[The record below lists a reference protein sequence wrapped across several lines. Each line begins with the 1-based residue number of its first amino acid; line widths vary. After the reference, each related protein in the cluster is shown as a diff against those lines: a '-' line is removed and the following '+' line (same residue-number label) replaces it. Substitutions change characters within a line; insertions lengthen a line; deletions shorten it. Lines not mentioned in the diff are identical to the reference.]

1 MKELELWTFV
11 KSKLE
16 NNIPVM
22 LLTVADSFKSS
33 PGRAG
38 FKLALAKDENLIGT
52 IGGGIM
58 EYEMLTLAKENFNDD
73 EEKTF
78 LKILHHNPK
87 SPKDKSGLI
96 CGGTQAIVFSKILP
110 EHKNKIAK
118 QLQNTVERKKS
129 LMILSSGGLDFDIT
143 RWNENRHSFFYKS
156 DENWRYEENS
166 GEPDIVYI
174 IGGGHVGL
182 AVSRVMAT
190 LDFYVITFD
199 KRKDVFTMK
208 NNSYAHKKIIT
219 EYEKVGDY
227 VEEGDNSYV
236 VVVTSEYS
244 TDKAAIKAVINKNV
258 KYLGLMGSV
267 SKIQKIF
274 SELKN
279 EGVDPKLLEKIH
291 TPIGLEIK
299 AESPEEIGISIAA
312 EIIDIKH
319 HQQN

>member
-11 KSKLE
+11 RSKLE
-16 NNIPVM
+16 KNIPVM

-38 FKLALAKDENLIGT
+38 FKLAFARDESLIGT

-58 EYEMLTLAKENFNDD
+58 EHDMLVLAGENLNDNK
-73 EEKTF
+73 EKTF

-96 CGGTQAIVFSKILP
+96 CGGTQAIIFSKILQR
-110 EHKNKIAK
+110 HKNKVEK
-118 QLQNTVERKKS
+118 QLQNTKERKKT
-129 LMILSSGGLDFDIT
+129 LMVLSPGGLDFDDT
-143 RWNENRHSFFYKS
+143 RWNVNRHSFFYKS
-156 DENWRYEENS
+156 DEDWCYEENS
-166 GEPDIVYI
+166 GEPDTVYI

-208 NNSYAHKKIIT
+208 NNMYAHKKIIT
-219 EYEKVGDY
+219 EYEKVGDF
-227 VEEGDNSYV
+227 VEEGKNSYV
-236 VVVTSEYS
+236 VVVTSEFS
-244 TDKAAIKAVINKNV
+244 TDKAAIKSVINKKV
-258 KYLGLMGSV
+258 KYLGLMGST
-267 SKIQKIF
+267 SKIHKIF
-274 SELKN
+274 SELKD
-279 EGVDPKLLEKIH
+279 EGADPKLLEKIH

-312 EIIDIKH
+312 EIINIKH
-319 HQQN
+319 HQ

>member
-11 KSKLE
+11 RSKLE
-16 NNIPVM
+16 KNIPVM

-38 FKLALAKDENLIGT
+38 FKLAFARDESLIGT

-58 EYEMLTLAKENFNDD
+58 EHDMLVLAGENLNDNK
-73 EEKTF
+73 EKTF

-96 CGGTQAIVFSKILP
+96 CGGTQAIIFSKILP
-110 EHKNKIAK
+110 EHKSKTEK
-118 QLQNTVERKKS
+118 QLQNTKERKKS
-129 LMILSSGGLDFDIT
+129 LMILSPGGLDFDDT
-143 RWNENRHSFFYKS
+143 RWNVNRHSFFYKS
-156 DENWRYEENS
+156 DEDWCYEENS
-166 GEPDIVYI
+166 GEPDTVYI

-208 NNSYAHKKIIT
+208 NNMYAHKKIIT
-219 EYEKVGDY
+219 EYEKVGDF
-227 VEEGDNSYV
+227 VEEGKNSYV
-236 VVVTSEYS
+236 VVVTSEFS
-244 TDKAAIKAVINKNV
+244 TDKAAIKSVINKKV
-258 KYLGLMGSV
+258 KYLGLMGST
-267 SKIQKIF
+267 SKIHKIF
-274 SELKN
+274 SELKD
-279 EGVDPKLLEKIH
+279 EGADPKLLEKIH

-312 EIIDIKH
+312 EIINIKH
-319 HQQN
+319 HQ

>member
-11 KSKLE
+11 RSKLE
-16 NNIPVM
+16 KNIPVM

-38 FKLALAKDENLIGT
+38 FKLAFARDESLIGT

-58 EYEMLTLAKENFNDD
+58 EHDMLVLAGENLNDNK
-73 EEKTF
+73 EKTF

-96 CGGTQAIVFSKILP
+96 CGGTQAIIFSKILP
-110 EHKNKIAK
+110 EHKSKTEK
-118 QLQNTVERKKS
+118 QLQNTKERKKS
-129 LMILSSGGLDFDIT
+129 LMILSPGGLDFDDT
-143 RWNENRHSFFYKS
+143 RWNVNRHSFFYKS
-156 DENWRYEENS
+156 DEDWCYEENS
-166 GEPDIVYI
+166 GEPDTVYI

-208 NNSYAHKKIIT
+208 NNMYAHKKIIT
-219 EYEKVGDY
+219 EFEKVGDF
-227 VEEGDNSYV
+227 VEEGKNSYV
-236 VVVTSEYS
+236 VVVTSEFS
-244 TDKAAIKAVINKNV
+244 TDKAAIKSVINKKV
-258 KYLGLMGSV
+258 KYLGLMGST
-267 SKIQKIF
+267 SKIHKIF
-274 SELKN
+274 SELKD
-279 EGVDPKLLEKIH
+279 EGADPKLLEKIH

-312 EIIDIKH
+312 EIINIKH
-319 HQQN
+319 HQ

>member
-11 KSKLE
+11 RSKLE
-16 NNIPVM
+16 KNIPVM

-38 FKLALAKDENLIGT
+38 FKLALSKDKSLIGT

-58 EYEMLTLAKENFNDD
+58 EHDMLVLAGENFNDNK
-73 EEKTF
+73 EKIF

-96 CGGTQAIVFSKILP
+96 CGGTQAIIFSKILQR
-110 EHKNKIAK
+110 HKNKVEK
-118 QLQNTVERKKS
+118 QLQNTKERKKT
-129 LMILSSGGLDFDIT
+129 LMVLSPGGLDFDDT
-143 RWNENRHSFFYKS
+143 RWNVNRHSFFYKS
-156 DENWRYEENS
+156 DEDWCYEENS
-166 GEPDIVYI
+166 GEPDTVYI

-208 NNSYAHKKIIT
+208 NNMYAHKKIIT
-219 EYEKVGDY
+219 EFEKVGDF
-227 VEEGDNSYV
+227 VEEGKNSYV
-236 VVVTSEYS
+236 VVVTSEFS
-244 TDKAAIKAVINKNV
+244 TDKAAIKSVINKKV
-258 KYLGLMGSV
+258 KYLGLMGST
-267 SKIQKIF
+267 SKIHKIF
-274 SELKN
+274 SELKD
-279 EGVDPKLLEKIH
+279 EGADPKLLEKIH

-312 EIIDIKH
+312 EIINIKH
-319 HQQN
+319 HQ

>member
-16 NNIPVM
+16 KNIPVM

-38 FKLALAKDENLIGT
+38 FKLALAKDESLIGT

-58 EYEMLTLAKENFNDD
+58 EHDMLVLAGENFNEDG
-73 EEKTF
+73 EKTF

-96 CGGTQAIVFSKILP
+96 CGGTQAIIFSKILP
-110 EHKNKIAK
+110 EHKSKIEK
-118 QLQNTVERKKS
+118 QLQNTKDRKKS
-129 LMILSSGGLDFDIT
+129 LMILSSAGLDFDNT

-156 DENWRYEENS
+156 DEDWRYEENS
-166 GEPDIVYI
+166 GEPDTVYI

-208 NNSYAHKKIIT
+208 NNTYAHKKIIT
-219 EYEKVGDY
+219 EYEKTGDY

-236 VVVTSEYS
+236 VVVTSEFS
-244 TDKAAIKAVINKNV
+244 TDKAAIKSVINKKV
-258 KYLGLMGSV
+258 KYLGLMGSA
-267 SKIQKIF
+267 SKIHKIF
-274 SELKN
+274 SELEN
-279 EGVDPKLLEKIH
+279 EGIDPKLLEKIH
-291 TPIGLEIK
+291 TPIGLEIN

-319 HQQN
+319 HHEN

>member
-11 KSKLE
+11 NNKLE
-16 NNIPVM
+16 NNIPVI
-22 LLTVADSFKSS
+22 LLVVADSFKSS

-38 FKLALAKDENLIGT
+38 FKLALAKDEGMIGT

-58 EYEMLTLAKENFNDD
+58 EYDMLVLAGENFNDNK
-73 EEKTF
+73 EKTF

-96 CGGTQAIVFSKILP
+96 CGGTQAIIFSKILP
-110 EHKNKIAK
+110 EHKKKIEK
-118 QLQNTVERKKS
+118 QLQNTIERKKS
-129 LMILSSGGLDFDIT
+129 LMILSSAGLDFDNT
-143 RWNENRHSFFYKS
+143 RWNENRHSFFYES
-156 DENWRYEENS
+156 DEDWRYEENS
-166 GEPDIVYI
+166 GEPDTVYI

-190 LDFYVITFD
+190 LDFYVITID

-208 NNSYAHKKIIT
+208 NNTYAHKKIIT
-219 EYEKVGDY
+219 EYEKTGDY

-236 VVVTSEYS
+236 VVVTSEFS
-244 TDKAAIKAVINKNV
+244 TDKAAIKSVINKKV
-258 KYLGLMGSV
+258 KYLGLMGSA
-267 SKIQKIF
+267 SKIHKIF
-274 SELKN
+274 SELEN
-279 EGVDPKLLEKIH
+279 EGIDSASLKKIH

>member
-11 KSKLE
+11 NNKLE
-16 NNIPVM
+16 NNITVM
-22 LLTVADSFKSS
+22 LLVVADSFKSS

-58 EYEMLTLAKENFNDD
+58 EHDMLVLAKENFSDD
-73 EEKTF
+73 EETTF

-96 CGGTQAIVFSKILP
+96 CGGTQAIIFSKILP
-110 EHKNKIAK
+110 EHKNKIEK
-118 QLQNTVERKKS
+118 QLQNTKERRKS
-129 LMILSSGGLDFDIT
+129 LMILSPDGLNFDSA

-156 DENWRYEENS
+156 DDAWRYEENS
-166 GEPDIVYI
+166 GEPDTVYI

-190 LDFYVITFD
+190 LDFFVITFD

-208 NNSYAHKKIIT
+208 NNIYAHKKIIT

-227 VEEGDNSYV
+227 VEEGDYSYV
-236 VVVTSEYS
+236 VVVTSEFS
-244 TDKAAIKAVINKNV
+244 TDKVAIKSVINKNV
-258 KYLGLMGSV
+258 KYLGLMGSA
-267 SKIQKIF
+267 SKVHKIF

-279 EGVDPKLLEKIH
+279 EGIDPKLLKKIH
-291 TPIGLEIK
+291 TPIGLEIY

>member
-11 KSKLE
+11 NSKLE
-16 NNIPVM
+16 KNIPVM
-22 LLTVADSFKSS
+22 LLAVADSFKSS

-38 FKLALAKDENLIGT
+38 FKLALAKNESLIGT

-58 EYEMLTLAKENFNDD
+58 EHDMLVLAGENFKDD

-96 CGGTQAIVFSKILP
+96 CGGTQAIIFSKILP
-110 EHKNKIAK
+110 EHKSKIEK
-118 QLQNTVERKKS
+118 QLQNTIERKKS
-129 LMILSSGGLDFDIT
+129 LMILSSSGLDFDNS
-143 RWNENRHSFFYKS
+143 RWNGNRYSFFYKS
-156 DENWRYEENS
+156 DEDWRYEENS
-166 GEPDIVYI
+166 GEPDTVYI

-208 NNSYAHKKIIT
+208 NNTYAHKKMIT
-219 EYEKVGDY
+219 EYEKTGDY

-236 VVVTSEYS
+236 VVVTSEFS
-244 TDKAAIKAVINKNV
+244 TDKAAIKSVINKKV
-258 KYLGLMGSV
+258 KYLGLMGSA
-267 SKIQKIF
+267 SKIHKIF
-274 SELKN
+274 SELEN
-279 EGVDPKLLEKIH
+279 EGVDTKLLEKIH

-312 EIIDIKH
+312 EIINIKH
-319 HQQN
+319 HR

>member
-11 KSKLE
+11 NSKLE
-16 NNIPVM
+16 RNIPVM
-22 LLTVADSFKSS
+22 LLTVSDSFKSS

-38 FKLALAKDENLIGT
+38 FKLALAKDESLTGT

-73 EEKTF
+73 KEKTF

-87 SPKDKSGLI
+87 SQKDKSGLI
-96 CGGTQAIVFSKILP
+96 CGGTQAIIFSKILL
-110 EHKNKIAK
+110 EHKSKIEK
-118 QLQNTVERKKS
+118 QLHNTIERKKS

-208 NNSYAHKKIIT
+208 NNTYAHKKIIT

-236 VVVTSEYS
+236 VVVTSEFS
-244 TDKAAIKAVINKNV
+244 TDKAAIKSVINKKV
-258 KYLGLMGSV
+258 KYLGLMGSS
-267 SKIQKIF
+267 SKIHKIF
-274 SELKN
+274 SELEN

>member
-11 KSKLE
+11 KSKLG

-58 EYEMLTLAKENFNDD
+58 EHDMLVFARENFNDN

-87 SPKDKSGLI
+87 SAKDKSGLI
-96 CGGTQAIVFSKILP
+96 CGGTQAIIFSKILP
-110 EHKNKIAK
+110 VHKRKIEK
-118 QLQNTVERKKS
+118 QLQNTKERKKS
-129 LMILSSGGLDFDIT
+129 LMILSSGGLNFDNS
-143 RWNENRHSFFYKS
+143 RWNENRYSFFYKS
-156 DENWRYEENS
+156 DEDWRYEENS
-166 GEPDIVYI
+166 GEPDTVYI

-199 KRKDVFTMK
+199 KRKNVFTMK
-208 NNSYAHKKIIT
+208 NNTYAHKKIIS
-219 EYEKVGDY
+219 EYEETGDY
-227 VEEGDNSYV
+227 VEEGENSYV
-236 VVVTSEYS
+236 VVVTSEFS
-244 TDKAAIKAVINKNV
+244 TDKAAIKSVINKNI
-258 KYLGLMGSV
+258 KYIGLMGSA

-274 SELKN
+274 TELKN
-279 EGVDPKLLEKIH
+279 EGIDPTLLEKIH
-291 TPIGLEIK
+291 TPIGLEIR
-299 AESPEEIGISIAA
+299 AESPEEIAISIAA